1 MFLIYRNFCFN
12 LLEGNSNKLMIILDN
27 ILVPFVDSP
36 SAIGALKTAITL
48 SKIHNAKLHV
58 IHVLTDKSNETVLD
72 RIKEVCTKENAVFT
86 FIERSGNIQ
95 KEVIKAER
103 EIGIDLIVMGAY
115 GKTGW
120 QQFWVG
126 SNAFKV
132 ISTSHC
138 PVLTLQNDVGE
149 LKGFNKIML
158 PLDDSEETRQKVN
171 WVAKMA
177 KGFDAEVLIFNTTK
191 VRGEDTR
198 IKLAQYAQQ
207 VEALLHKDGIK
218 TSFDES
224 YGNNI
229 AEDCIKFAQMHECD
243 LITIMTETENTNS
256 FFMGT
261 YAQQLVSSSP
271 IPVLTIHARSV
282 NKLQTLA

>member
-1 MFLIYRNFCFN
+1 
-12 LLEGNSNKLMIILDN
+12 MIEIDN

-36 SAIGALKTAITL
+36 SAIGALKTGIKL

-58 IHVLTDKSNETVLD
+58 IHVVTDKSNEQVLD
-72 RIKEVCTKENAVFT
+72 KIKELCTKDNAVFT
-86 FIERSGNIQ
+86 FIERIGTIH
-95 KEVIKAER
+95 KEITKAEK
-103 EIGIDLIVMGAY
+103 EIGANLIVMGAY

-132 ISTSHC
+132 ISTSNC
-138 PVLTLQNDVGE
+138 PVLTLQNDVGAFD
-149 LKGFNKIML
+149 GFNKIML

-171 WVAKMA
+171 WVAKLA

-198 IKLAQYAQQ
+198 LKLAQYATQ
-207 VEALLHKDGIK
+207 VEGLLLKDGIK

-229 AEDCIKFAQMHECD
+229 AEDCIKFAQMHNCD
-243 LITIMTETENTNS
+243 LITIMTETEHTNS

-261 YAQQLVSSSP
+261 YAQQLVSMSP

-282 NKLQTLA
+282 AKLQSLA

>member
-1 MFLIYRNFCFN
+1 
-12 LLEGNSNKLMIILDN
+12 MIIIDT

-36 SAIGALKTAITL
+36 SALGALKTAISI

-58 IHVLTDKSNETVLD
+58 IHVVNDKSPDNVLEK
-72 RIKEVCTKENAVFT
+72 IKEICTKENAVFT
-86 FIERSGNIQ
+86 FIERSGNIH
-95 KEVIKAER
+95 KEIIKAER
-103 EIGIDLIVMGAY
+103 EINASLIVMGAY
-115 GKTGW
+115 GVTGW
-120 QQFWVG
+120 QQLWVG

-138 PVLTLQNDVGE
+138 PVITLQNDVNTFT
-149 LKGFNKIML
+149 GFHKIML

-171 WVAKMA
+171 WVALLA

-191 VRGEDTR
+191 VKGDDSRL
-198 IKLAQYAQQ
+198 KLAQYATQI
-207 VEALLHKDGIK
+207 ETILHKDGIR
-218 TSFDES
+218 TQFDES

-229 AEDCIKFAQMHECD
+229 AEDCIKFAQLHECD

-261 YAQQLVSSSP
+261 YAQQLVSTSP
-271 IPVLTIHARSV
+271 VPVLSIHARSV
-282 NKLQTLA
+282 AKPTGMG

>member
-1 MFLIYRNFCFN
+1 
-12 LLEGNSNKLMIILDN
+12 MISINN

-36 SAIGALKTAITL
+36 SAIGALKTAVKL
-48 SKIHNAKLHV
+48 CQIHNAKLHV
-58 IHVLTDKSNETVLD
+58 IHVLTEKSNENVLD
-72 RIKEVCTKENAVFT
+72 RIKEVCTKENTVFT
-86 FIERSGNIQ
+86 FIERSGSIH
-95 KEVIKAER
+95 KEITKAEK

-115 GKTGW
+115 GKSGW

-138 PVLTLQNDVGE
+138 PVLTLQNDLGTFT
-149 LKGFNKIML
+149 GFSKIML
-158 PLDDSEETRQKVN
+158 PLDDSDETRQKVN
-171 WVAKMA
+171 WVAKLA

-191 VRGEDTR
+191 VKGEDTR
-198 IKLAQYAQQ
+198 VKLAQYATQIENILQ
-207 VEALLHKDGIK
+207 KDGIR

-229 AEDCIKFAQMHECD
+229 AEDCIKFAQLHNCD
-243 LITIMTETENTNS
+243 LITIMTETEHTNS
-256 FFMGT
+256 FYMGT
-261 YAQQLVSSSP
+261 YAQQLVSKSP

-282 NKLQTLA
+282 AKLQSLN